1 MEEAGCCLLIWWHTH
16 WNWSNGPARNLQMN
30 SGPAPALPATS
41 SQFIL
46 AELLTHTGDST
57 QSHGQR
63 PLRCDHS
70 KYLMRFSLSPSH
82 THIHTHYIVKPDYMF
97 DIVLCHRQF
106 RILQV
111 SWICVQHLDFLVKAT
126 SPLWHE
132 SCTLVVHGALEVMD
146 TLQSE
151 P

>member
-1 MEEAGCCLLIWWHTH
+1 
-16 WNWSNGPARNLQMN
+16 MN